1 MKRWFLK
8 NEVWVFLTPILCLG
22 FAWLIRDTVLVDRLE
37 WRTLDWRTQ
46 KRAELGQVGPDPR
59 ILVIGIENRSSNNI
73 EPWPFRRAYHGQ
85 LQDLLSYGEPAVV
98 T

>member
-8 NEVWVFLTPILCLG
+8 NEVWVFLAPILCLG

-46 KRAELGQVGPDPR
+46 KRAELGASSARAAFRPGPFLQPVPR
-59 ILVIGIENRSSNNI
+59 RYGVHRRQRQLAAGGINSVFKTAI
-73 EPWPFRRAYHGQ
+73 PFPR
-85 LQDLLSYGEPAVV
+85 
-98 T
+98 